1 MSVRDIAEFRADFPD
16 DSIEDEGGF
25 VRYPGLSV
33 AEAVAQKF
41 RDMGFHVPAPESEME
56 LGWVLDVHVGKRRY
70 WFRLTDI
77 GDRIILISR
86 DLTRYEPTP
95 GDIGHEDLLGRIDT
109 AMKADGRFSNIA
121 WYTEAEY
128 QRVGEESAKRLM
140 ITMPL
145 SQRPSGG
152 SRAAIFIC
160 AALVLIGFAAVE
172 FWTALGFFADRR
184 MAIAGLHALAG
195 GAALALCFGGIPR
208 LGMWLYSRGF

>member
-1 MSVRDIAEFRADFPD
+1 MSVRDIAAFRADFPN
-16 DSIEDEGGF
+16 DSIEDERGF

-33 AEAVAQKF
+33 VEAMARMF
-41 RDMGFHVPAPESEME
+41 RDMGFHVPAPEGEME
-56 LGWVLDVHVGKRRY
+56 LGWVLDVCVGKRRY
-70 WFRLTDI
+70 WFRLTDL

-86 DLTRYEPTP
+86 DMTRYEPTP

-128 QRVGEESAKRLM
+128 QRAGEESAKRVRFA
-140 ITMPL
+140 MPL
-145 SQRPSGG
+145 SQLPSGVA
-152 SRAAIFIC
+152 RAAIFIC

-172 FWTALGFFADRR
+172 FWTALGFFEDRR
-184 MAIAGLHALAG
+184 MAVAGLHALAG

>member
-33 AEAVAQKF
+33 AEAIAQVF

-70 WFRLTDI
+70 WFRLTDV
-77 GDRIILISR
+77 GDYIILISR
-86 DLTRYEPTP
+86 DMTRYEPTP

-109 AMKADGRFSNIA
+109 AIKADGRFSNIA

-128 QRVGEESAKRLM
+128 QRLGEESAKRLM

-195 GAALALCFGGIPR
+195 GAALALCFWGIPR

>member
-16 DSIEDEGGF
+16 DSIEDEGGV

-33 AEAVAQKF
+33 AEAVARMF
-41 RDMGFHVPAPESEME
+41 RDMGFHAPTPESEME

-70 WFRLTDI
+70 WFRLTDV
-77 GDRIILISR
+77 GDHIILISR
-86 DLTRYEPTP
+86 DMTRYEPTP

-195 GAALALCFGGIPR
+195 GAALALCFWGIPR